1 MKKSKFLERIND
13 LIWYCLI
20 AYTASDIFSI
30 AIVQIFAGV
39 LLVLFVL
46 KKIISANFSFQK
58 NPVNIPLLVF
68 ILTRIISVFLSINP
82 EESIPSLYKEV
93 IFYFVFFVLVNEIDI
108 NNRQR
113 VKLILQIVISTGLI
127 ATLYGISVY
136 VFVHHERISSTASG
150 YYTLGMYLT
159 ACLAISLLTG
169 RTEIFPKRYLWWITN
184 LIFMAGILLTL
195 DRAHWVAMSFAV
207 IFAGI
212 LKERKFLVVYLVI
225 LVISILAVPSL
236 LDRIT
241 LALRQMDFS
250 ERGLIWKGAYVLM
263 WKHPLFGF
271 GTETFTG
278 IFPFYDYM
286 YDKGVSSWHNDFI
299 QIYIESGLV
308 CLIPYIY
315 LIVIIYKKSFQA
327 LKKFGGINKVLQ
339 EEILPGL
346 LLAFTAFIFSGFL
359 LDPIT
364 RMLFILIISLI
375 ALIVTKDSVGI
386 SES

>member
-308 CLIPYIY
+308 CLISYIY

-327 LKKFGGINKVLQ
+327 LKKFGGINKGLQ

-386 SES
+386 SEF